1 MLRFLLINICIVFGL
16 TACSLKTTEGLRQLE
31 STKAEVINPYFSNP
45 EIDYV
50 YKAKIEAYGR
60 NFGGILIVKK
70 MEADHHRIVMTTEL
84 GNKLLDLQFKNGVFS
99 ENFVI
104 EELDRKMIL
113 NVLKADFRLLLMEK
127 SLVLNSYDSET
138 QHVYQT
144 QRDNRYN
151 FYFVS
156 KDDGK
161 LEQIRNTSK
170 SKEKVVVDFH
180 SETGKEAD
188 SIFIKHKNM
197 KLYIDLNK
205 FKDE

>member
-1 MLRFLLINICIVFGL
+1 MLRFLLINSCVVLSL

-84 GNKLLDLQFKNGVFS
+84 GNKLLDLQFKNDVFT

-197 KLYIDLNK
+197 KLHIDLNK

>member
-1 MLRFLLINICIVFGL
+1 
-16 TACSLKTTEGLRQLE
+16 
-31 STKAEVINPYFSNP
+31 
-45 EIDYV
+45 
-50 YKAKIEAYGR
+50 
-60 NFGGILIVKK
+60 

-84 GNKLLDLQFKNGVFS
+84 GNKLLDLQFKNDVFT

-151 FYFVS
+151 RSEEHTSELQSRPHLVCRLL
-156 KDDGK
+156 
-161 LEQIRNTSK
+161 LEK
-170 SKEKVVVDFH
+170 KK
-180 SETGKEAD
+180 
-188 SIFIKHKNM
+188 
-197 KLYIDLNK
+197 
-205 FKDE
+205 

>member
-1 MLRFLLINICIVFGL
+1 MLRFLLINIYIVFGL
-16 TACSLKTTEGLRQLE
+16 TACSLKTTEGLREIE
-31 STKAEVINPYFSNP
+31 STKAEVVNPYFSNP

-60 NFGGILIVKK
+60 HFGGILIVKK
-70 MEADHHRIVMTTEL
+70 MEADHHRIVMTTEM
-84 GNKLLDLQFKNGVFS
+84 GNKLLDLQYRNGVFT

-104 EELDRKMIL
+104 EELNRKMIL
-113 NVLKADFRLLLMEK
+113 KVLKADFRLLLNEK
-127 SLVLNSYDSET
+127 SLVLNSFESEK

-144 QRDNRYN
+144 QRDNQYH

-156 KDDGK
+156 KESDH

-197 KLYIDLNK
+197 KLHIDLNK

>member
-1 MLRFLLINICIVFGL
+1 MLRFLLISSCVVLSL

-31 STKAEVINPYFSNP
+31 STKAVVVNPYFSNP

-60 NFGGILIVKK
+60 NFGGILIIKK
-70 MEADHHRIVMTTEL
+70 MEENHHRIVMTTEL
-84 GNKLLDLQFKNGVFS
+84 GNKLLDLQFKNGVFTK
-99 ENFVI
+99 NFVV

-113 NVLKADFRLLLMEK
+113 KVLKADFRLLLMEK
-127 SLVLNSYDSET
+127 SLVLNAYDSET
-138 QHVYQT
+138 QRVYQT
-144 QRDNRYN
+144 QKHNRYN

-156 KDDGK
+156 KESDM

-170 SKEKVVVDFH
+170 VKEKVVVDFY

-188 SIFIKHKNM
+188 SIFIKHKNI
-197 KLYIDLNK
+197 KLHIDLKK

>member
-1 MLRFLLINICIVFGL
+1 MRRFLLINICVVL
-16 TACSLKTTEGLRQLE
+16 SVTACSLKTTEGLRQIE
-31 STKAEVINPYFSNP
+31 STKAVVVNPYFSNP

-84 GNKLLDLQFKNGVFS
+84 GNKLLDLQFKNGVFT

-113 NVLKADFRLLLMEK
+113 KVLKADFRLLLTEK
-127 SLVLNSYDSET
+127 SLAVNAYDSET
-138 QHVYQT
+138 HRVYQT
-144 QRDNRYN
+144 QSDNRYN

-156 KDDGK
+156 KESDN

-170 SKEKVVVDFH
+170 LKEKVVVDFH
-180 SETGKEAD
+180 SETGIEAD
-188 SIFIKHKNM
+188 SIFIRHKNM
-197 KLYIDLNK
+197 KLHIDLNK